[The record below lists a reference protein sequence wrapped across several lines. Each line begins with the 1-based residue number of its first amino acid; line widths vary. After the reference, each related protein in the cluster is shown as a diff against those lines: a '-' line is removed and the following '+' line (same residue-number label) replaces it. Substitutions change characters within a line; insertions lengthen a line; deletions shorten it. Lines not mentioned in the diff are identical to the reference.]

1 MKRGSVKTSSHYPF
15 MAILAIVIIVS
26 AVYSNSFTGSW
37 HYDDFHHIKQNL
49 SVRKISNLP
58 LFFYDPS
65 TFSGDPSARMY
76 RPLLMASYAVNYQLA
91 QIISG
96 DGYAVSEYHI
106 LNFLF
111 HLLATMG
118 VFLIVFFLLQRNTT
132 INPLPAAIFSGLLFG
147 LHPVNAETVV
157 YISAR
162 SSGLATMFAFF
173 AFYIYARE
181 TARTPVRFT
190 PLVMSAFLY
199 LCGLMTKEIVIVLP
213 VLILYYEL
221 LLNRAWMK
229 AQPPLEVIKIL
240 MGRLL
245 PFLLAS
251 GSYLW
256 IRHIV
261 LGENLYAT
269 LTSRGGSAAAP
280 DFTSQLATQAKVWV
294 IYIRE
299 ILWPTSLSI
308 DKSLTVSRHFS
319 DPTVILSLIILSVII
334 AVAIGIRKKH
344 PLVTF
349 GTLWFF
355 TALLP
360 TSLFRLNVAMNDHR
374 LYLGSLGAVLVATQV
389 PSFLFRKNRS
399 ENGAIIKVFYAICL
413 AILILLGT
421 NTFHRNMVFATDET
435 LWKDVLKNN
444 PDSLRANQALG
455 YFYWQDWRLRE
466 SYIFFKKALALGPEK
481 PETHINMAA
490 VLKDLGKT
498 QAALEELKTAV
509 RLSPN
514 DPDVHFNLA
523 RLYRFMGDRGA
534 ALTEYRQ
541 TLLLNPRHSLAM
553 SELRKLSGTGIP

>member
-49 SVRKISNLP
+49 SIRKISNLP

-76 RPLLMASYAVNYQLA
+76 RPVLMASYAVNYQLA
-91 QIISG
+91 RIISG
-96 DGYAVSEYHI
+96 NGYAVSEYHI

-118 VFLIVFFLLQRNTT
+118 VFLIIFFLLHRNTT

-229 AQPPLEVIKIL
+229 GQPLLEVIKTL
-240 MGRLL
+240 LGRLS
-245 PFLLAS
+245 PFLLAG

-256 IRHIV
+256 TRHIV

-269 LTSRGGSAAAP
+269 LTSRGGSAAAS
-280 DFTSQLATQAKVWV
+280 DLTSQLATQAKAWV

-308 DKSLTVSRHFS
+308 DRSLTVSRDFS
-319 DPTVILSLIILSVII
+319 DPKVILSLIILSVII
-334 AVAIGIRKKH
+334 AVAIGIRGKH

-389 PSFLFRKNRS
+389 PGFLFGKNRS

-413 AILILLGT
+413 AILILMGT

-466 SYIFFKKALALGPEK
+466 SYLFFKKALALGPEK

-490 VLKDLGKT
+490 VLKDLGKI

-523 RLYRFMGDRGA
+523 RLYRFMGDRSA
-534 ALTEYRQ
+534 ALTEYRR

-553 SELRKLSGTGIP
+553 SELRKLSGAGIP